1 MKKGVLFIFL
11 LVSLNVI
18 AQPPQSFKYQT
29 VVRTGEGELVTEQ
42 DIGFRISILRNAID
56 GQTVYSETHR
66 TWANKFGLVN
76 LQIGNGEPC
85 SGDFATILWGDGTYF
100 IKTEI
105 DLYNSGSYE
114 YMGSSQLLS
123 VPYSLNAGSLTLR
136 SPDGSFYQVQVDN
149 QGSLSANEV
158 VMDNEG
164 NVYKTVKI
172 GAQTWMAENLNIG
185 TMIHAE
191 TGGTNNNGI
200 QTNNGVIE
208 KYCYLNLEAY
218 CDTLGALYAWTE
230 ALQYDTIENTQGI
243 CPDGW
248 HVPSDEDWDELIA
261 NFPEDD
267 NAGPLLIGGETG
279 FDVLPNVTWF
289 ENQFVIDPSGT
300 YDYPILSAY
309 WSSEVEP
316 YGWFGATYV
325 YFITIINPRVCQNLS
340 SEPWHDGLSIRC
352 IKNNN

>member
-66 TWANKFGLVN
+66 TWTNKFGLVN

-85 SGDFATILWGDGTYF
+85 SGSFATILWGDGTYF

-191 TGGTNNNGI
+191 TGGTNGDGSP
-200 QTNNGVIE
+200 TNNNIIE
-208 KYCYLNLEAY
+208 KYCFDNIEAN
-218 CDTLGALYAWTE
+218 CDTLGGLYMWDE
-230 ALQYDTIENTQGI
+230 IMHYKEVEGIQGI
-243 CPDGW
+243 CL
-248 HVPSDEDWDELIA
+248 EDWHIPTRNDWLELFS
-261 NFPEDD
+261 NFPEDSTAYYIRPEGEIGF
-267 NAGPLLIGGETG
+267 NALMSGWWFFGEFYIDIFGEYNTYC
-279 FDVLPNVTWF
+279 VTYFWTST
-289 ENQFVIDPSGT
+289 V
-300 YDYPILSAY
+300 PILTNPTIYQVSI
-309 WSSEVEP
+309 SNP
-316 YGWFGATYV
+316 KATEIAIDNRERYRFKV
-325 YFITIINPRVCQNLS
+325 
-340 SEPWHDGLSIRC
+340 RC
-352 IKNNN
+352 IKD